1 MSAILAQPTPVDATM
16 KEKNSPLSTITTLF
30 DNMFSQRDKIE
41 STKATGD
48 ITSSNTPEDS
58 LSPLDTP
65 KSEPAVPNVVMPDIQ
80 PVPEIDTFE
89 PQQAVDVLLD
99 AISIAPETE
108 ATTIEG
114 CCWRL
119 RVLCREADG
128 PGVTV
133 GANQCDEAKA
143 AQAVVAAMGALPSV
157 RPVQLQALAV
167 LVNLGAADVFHFATN
182 ARRNNAVEAGAF
194 PAIVSAMTNHVD
206 DLELNEMACLA
217 LQSCC
222 IGDDPRAL
230 TRRQMADGAGAIE
243 AVLVAMR
250 EHTAA
255 APWFHE
261 VGAATLRRLV
271 HKVKTSR
278 AKAVQLG
285 AREAWLR
292 QPTEDTGIVS
302 SRSAGGS
309 GTSRL
314 TKGRPPVKQG
324 QLEA

>member
-65 KSEPAVPNVVMPDIQ
+65 KSEPAVPAVVMPDIQ
-80 PVPEIDTFE
+80 SVPEIDTFE

-167 LVNLGAADVFHFATN
+167 LVNLGAADAKIVVGLRVVGDHVPPGTTVLSYTGGSAPFIVLSAHVTGTMTSATITLDPEQTAEEAALFSRRGRLE
-182 ARRNNAVEAGAF
+182 ARLEACDGGHVDVEAEDRRA
-194 PAIVSAMTNHVD
+194 ATASSA
-206 DLELNEMACLA
+206 A
-217 LQSCC
+217 
-222 IGDDPRAL
+222 
-230 TRRQMADGAGAIE
+230 E
-243 AVLVAMR
+243 AVPP
-250 EHTAA
+250 AA
-255 APWFHE
+255 EAAERATQPVFLLAPP
-261 VGAATLRRLV
+261 A
-271 HKVKTSR
+271 
-278 AKAVQLG
+278 
-285 AREAWLR
+285 
-292 QPTEDTGIVS
+292 
-302 SRSAGGS
+302 
-309 GTSRL
+309 
-314 TKGRPPVKQG
+314 
-324 QLEA
+324 